1 MKQATAHIV
10 SNEEIMPQT
19 HLVWLEAPEIAAI
32 ARPGQFVMARCGNS
46 HDPLL
51 RRPLSIHQVTEA
63 GRIALL
69 FGVVGRGTVLLS
81 RRQQGDCLDLVGPLG
96 NGFTIEPD
104 SHRLLLVA
112 GGLGLAPLL
121 FLATKGLDDG
131 CSVVLLM
138 GARNASLLYP
148 LSSLSSR
155 ITCITTTEDGSAGVK
170 GMVTGLIAEC
180 ADQADQVF
188 ACGPISMYR
197 SMACDGGLKAG
208 RVQIS
213 LEVVMGCGVGA
224 CYGCTIK
231 TLKGLQQVCQD
242 GPVFELDEVVW

>member
-1 MKQATAHIV
+1 MKQASAHIV

-51 RRPLSIHQVTEA
+51 RRPLSIHQVTEG

-69 FGVVGRGTVLLS
+69 FSVVGRGTFLLS
-81 RRQQGDCLDLVGPLG
+81 RGQQGDYLDLVGPLG

-138 GARNASLLYP
+138 GARNVSLLYP
-148 LSSLSSR
+148 LSSLPSR
-155 ITCITTTEDGSAGVK
+155 ITCITTTEDGSAGFK
-170 GMVTGLIAEC
+170 GLATGFMSKC
-180 ADQADQVF
+180 ADEADQVF

-197 SMACDGGLKAG
+197 SMACDSALKT
-208 RVQIS
+208 RPVQIS
-213 LEVVMGCGVGA
+213 LEVMMGCGVGA

-231 TLKGLQQVCQD
+231 TRKGLQQVCRD
-242 GPVFELDEVVW
+242 GPVFELDEVIW